1 MTSPAATAPQTLS
14 FLRLPSSDRSQ
25 REDIDS
31 RVGYLD
37 AYGLG
42 VETEINLPGAQASPV
57 RQRNHAVRLVR
68 AAAEELPSLFAQ
80 PRYLRNFQVYDGAPY
95 AMLEAVEGD
104 VLFAYGRTALAH
116 LSADRRVLRYVAG
129 AEPGPASQRVLVDTI
144 LWTVSLLHG
153 FVLLHASAICG
164 DHGLV
169 GLVARMGGGKSTLAA
184 EFVRRGAALFSDD
197 IVALDDG
204 DGQVVAYPGPP
215 LMNLPSPLTP
225 EVLGGGSILADF
237 GDERWVQLDRVD
249 TAAQAFAAVVI
260 LHRMARE
267 HPRCERIEATSLT
280 LLPHGV
286 SLPHLEDHARRRFDI
301 FGGVVAHAPIFSL
314 HADPALPPS
323 DLADLVEC
331 QVAAA

>member
-1 MTSPAATAPQTLS
+1 M
-14 FLRLPSSDRSQ
+14 
-25 REDIDS
+25 
-31 RVGYLD
+31 GYLD

-42 VETEINLPGAQASPV
+42 VETEIKLPGAQASPL
-57 RQRNHAVRLVR
+57 RRRNHAVRLVR
-68 AAAEELPSLFAQ
+68 AAAEELPSLLAQ
-80 PRYLRNFQVYDGAPY
+80 PRFLRNLQVYDGAPY

-104 VLFAYGRTALAH
+104 VLFAYGRTAVAH
-116 LSADRRVLRYVAG
+116 LSADRGVLRCAAG
-129 AEPGPASQRVLVDTI
+129 AERDPASKRVLLDTI

-153 FVLLHASAICG
+153 FELLHASAICG
-164 DHGLV
+164 EHGLIA
-169 GLVARMGGGKSTLAA
+169 LVARMGGGKSTLAA

-204 DGQVVAYPGPP
+204 DGRVVAYPGPP

-225 EVLGGGSILADF
+225 EGLGGGRILAEF
-237 GDERWVQLDRVD
+237 GDERWVQLDQED
-249 TAAQAFAAVVI
+249 MAPQALAAVVI
-260 LHRMARE
+260 LHRGAPE
-267 HPRCERIEATSLT
+267 HPRCERIQATSLT

-286 SLPHLEDHARRRFDI
+286 SLPHLGDRARRRFDI
-301 FGGVVAHAPIFSL
+301 FGGVVAHAPVFSL